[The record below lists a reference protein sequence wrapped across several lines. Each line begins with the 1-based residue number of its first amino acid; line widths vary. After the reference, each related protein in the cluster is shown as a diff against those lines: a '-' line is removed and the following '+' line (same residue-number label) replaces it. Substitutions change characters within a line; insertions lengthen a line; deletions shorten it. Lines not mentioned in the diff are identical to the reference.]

1 MRLQNYREHWALE
14 RLLVYILISNKNVKV
29 NHLLKNLRFEPLWSL
44 FPLSCLK
51 ASGWYRNVLFKAR
64 LSSVGKTKEWRDKPV
79 SPTSAVWRIQQ
90 CYFMMSIHTEKIRV
104 CAFTLSRGILPM
116 SLLQSCGEQYAA
128 EIQTWPCQGTTGSLE
143 LLAGVWKTN
152 EPNKLLKE
160 LVLEY

>member
-14 RLLVYILISNKNVKV
+14 RLLVNILISNKNVKV

-104 CAFTLSRGILPM
+104 CAFTLSRGILPVSPTAVLWRTICCRNPDM
-116 SLLQSCGEQYAA
+116 TLPRNHGK
-128 EIQTWPCQGTTGSLE
+128 PGV
-143 LLAGVWKTN
+143 AGRCMKDKWA
-152 EPNKLLKE
+152 
-160 LVLEY
+160 